1 VKNESISLKKQKIQN
16 DFESQGFLRIS
27 QCNLN
32 PATSR
37 LGEPG
42 SVIGDYES
50 SNINFYSAYRHTEE
64 NIDALGSQTP
74 NKHIDLI
81 NS

>member
-1 VKNESISLKKQKIQN
+1 MQN
-16 DFESQGFLRIS
+16 QLDSGQGFFRIS

-32 PATSR
+32 PASSR

-50 SNINFYSAYRHTEE
+50 SNNINTYSANQYREE
-64 NIDALGSQTP
+64 
-74 NKHIDLI
+74 
-81 NS
+81 